1 MASQRNQNNQNNLGK
16 EEQHQG
22 LILPDFKIYYKV
34 TIIPTVCHWCKDIY
48 KKQWNRLDLS
58 IQSSDFLQGIK
69 TIKRGKI
76 SPINKWAEKVDIH
89 MLTNEAGPLPY
100 NISKNQFKM
109 DQRPTLKTNSIKIL

>member
-1 MASQRNQNNQNNLGK
+1 
-16 EEQHQG
+16 
-22 LILPDFKIYYKV
+22 
-34 TIIPTVCHWCKDIY
+34 VCHWCKDIY